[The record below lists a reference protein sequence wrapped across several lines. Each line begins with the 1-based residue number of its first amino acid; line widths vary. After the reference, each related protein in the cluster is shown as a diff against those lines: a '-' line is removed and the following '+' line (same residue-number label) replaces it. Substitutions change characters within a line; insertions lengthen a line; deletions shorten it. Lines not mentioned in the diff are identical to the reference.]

1 MIKGLGGVA
10 IGLPFLEEMVVSK
23 AHAATKDIPVRAFN
37 VFFGLGIPSSLQKEG
52 YNGVLEPLKP
62 LSEKL
67 LIMRNVDQVRCDVS
81 GINAHFDGATGS
93 FTAMPAGGE
102 ARAGGASIDQVV
114 RHAKKTMQLVL

>member
-1 MIKGLGGVA
+1 MKIKQINRRTMIKGLGGVA

-102 ARAGGASIDQVV
+102 ARAGGA
-114 RHAKKTMQLVL
+114 